1 MIHELGEV
9 IGKKILYRRLDVT
22 MRLFLDFV
30 PVIIWAVLAIVLVVG
45 MLFGSWILRPHVLQ
59 NSEKTSSYEC
69 GEEPIGPAR
78 ISYPYNYLVY
88 TILFVVVDV
97 MGAFLW
103 LLSASSFRLSETV
116 VWQVLVFVLIILGG
130 LGFAMKKMT
139 ETFLSGQET
148 LTLYRQAKA
157 EQAQKEHAGGH

>member
-1 MIHELGEV
+1 MRGLDEFTGQKKLLGE
-9 IGKKILYRRLDVT
+9 LE

-30 PVIIWAVLAIVLVVG
+30 PVLIWAALAVVLVVG

-78 ISYPYNYLVY
+78 VSYPYNYLVY

-103 LLSASSFRLSETV
+103 LLSASTFRLSETV
-116 VWQVLVFVLIILGG
+116 VWQVLIFVLIILGG
-130 LGFAMKKMT
+130 MGFAMKKLP

-148 LTLYRQAKA
+148 LTLYRKAKA
-157 EQAQKEHAGGH
+157 KRESKLTHEGGH

>member
-1 MIHELGEV
+1 
-9 IGKKILYRRLDVT
+9 
-22 MRLFLDFV
+22 MRLFIDFV
-30 PVIIWAVLAIVLVVG
+30 PVIIWALLAVVLVVG
-45 MLFGSWILRPHVLQ
+45 MLFASWVLRPHVLQ

-103 LLSASSFRLSETV
+103 LLAGSSFRLDVAV
-116 VWQVLVFVLIILGG
+116 VWQVLIFVLIVMGG
-130 LGFAMKKMT
+130 MGFAMKKLP

-148 LTLYRQAKA
+148 LSLYRKAKA
-157 EQAQKEHAGGH
+157 EQVLKEQDTGGH

>member
-1 MIHELGEV
+1 
-9 IGKKILYRRLDVT
+9 
-22 MRLFLDFV
+22 MRLFIDFV
-30 PVIIWAVLAIVLVVG
+30 PVLIWAVLAVVMVVG
-45 MLFGSWILRPHVLQ
+45 MLVASWVLRPHVLQ

-103 LLSASSFRLSETV
+103 LLAASSFRLSEIV
-116 VWQVLVFVLIILGG
+116 VWQVLVFVLIIMGG
-130 LGFAMKKMT
+130 MGFAMKKMP

-148 LTLYRQAKA
+148 LTLYRKAKA
-157 EQAQKEHAGGH
+157 EQASKEIESGGH